1 MSEPMQSPVPDPP
14 QPTDISGSQPSD
26 LSGSQVDPAERAL
39 SPEPAKLKI
48 YLGAAPG
55 VGKTYQMLE
64 DAHLMR
70 KQGIDVVIG
79 FVEPHKRADTEA
91 MIRDL
96 EVIPQRAIPYRS
108 VVLHEMDL
116 NAILARHP
124 QVCIVD
130 ELAHTNVP
138 GSKNRKRYED
148 VLELL
153 DAGIDV
159 MTAVN
164 VQHLETLNDAVAR
177 SANTTIRET
186 VPDSLLK
193 RADEIINVDLT
204 VEELRS
210 RLRQGKI
217 YAPEKIE
224 QSLANF
230 FRKGNLNLLRELA
243 LRTTAAE
250 VSSQAA
256 DYRRSQGLEQAP
268 IPEKV
273 MVCLSPRPG
282 TDRLLRAGARIASRL
297 STIWYAVRVETPD
310 EAEHPNLEEKHR
322 MEEYQ
327 RLARDLGAKV
337 IVLKDKKVSN
347 ALIQFAK
354 QEGISHVVFGQSAR
368 SRVDILLRGS
378 VINRFLAEVRDVTV
392 QVVPMQKPRRPEAK

>member
-1 MSEPMQSPVPDPP
+1 MSEPTQAPVPDPELP
-14 QPTDISGSQPSD
+14 ASEAD
-26 LSGSQVDPAERAL
+26 LQARAL
-39 SPEPAKLKI
+39 PPEPAKLKI

-96 EVIPQRAIPYRS
+96 QVIPQRAIPYRS
-108 VVLHEMDL
+108 VMLHEMDL
-116 NAILARHP
+116 EAILARHP

-153 DAGIDV
+153 DSGIDV

-177 SANTTIRET
+177 SANTIIRET

-193 RADEIINVDLT
+193 RADEIVNVDLT

-210 RLRQGKI
+210 RLKQGKI

-273 MVCLSPRPG
+273 MVCLSPRTG

-297 STIWYAVRVETPD
+297 STIWYAVRVETP
-310 EAEHPNLEEKHR
+310 EETEHPNSEEKQR

-337 IVLKDKKVSN
+337 VVLKDKKVSN
-347 ALIQFAK
+347 ALIHFAK

-368 SRVDILLRGS
+368 SRMDILLRGS

-392 QVVPMQKPRRPEAK
+392 QVVPMQKPRRSEAK

>member
-1 MSEPMQSPVPDPP
+1 MSEPTQIPSPDPK
-14 QPTDISGSQPSD
+14 QPDDLPISQP
-26 LSGSQVDPAERAL
+26 DPAESEL
-39 SPEPAKLKI
+39 LPEPAKLKI

-116 NAILARHP
+116 TAILARHP

-138 GSKNRKRYED
+138 GS
-148 VLELL
+148 
-153 DAGIDV
+153 
-159 MTAVN
+159 TAVN

-193 RADEIINVDLT
+193 RADEIVNVDLT

-217 YAPEKIE
+217 YAPDKIE

-310 EAEHPNLEEKHR
+310 EENSDPEGKHR

-337 IVLKDKKVSN
+337 VVLKDKKVSN

-368 SRVDILLRGS
+368 SRMDILLRGS

-392 QVVPMQKPRRPEAK
+392 QVVPMQKPRRLEAK

>member
-1 MSEPMQSPVPDPP
+1 MSEQMEMPDP
-14 QPTDISGSQPSD
+14 TPSSESSD
-26 LSGSQVDPAERAL
+26 AAPNPRESAMPA
-39 SPEPAKLKI
+39 EPAKLKI

-70 KQGIDVVIG
+70 KRGIDVVIG

-116 NAILARHP
+116 DAILVRHP

-193 RADEIINVDLT
+193 RADEIVNVDLT

-273 MVCLSPRPG
+273 MVCLSPRQG

-310 EAEHPNLEEKHR
+310 DETADPENKHR

-327 RLARDLGAKV
+327 RLARELGAKV
-337 IVLKDKKVSN
+337 VVLKDKKVSN

-368 SRVDILLRGS
+368 SRMDILLRGS

-392 QVVPMQKPRRPEAK
+392 QVVPMQKPRRMEVK

>member
-1 MSEPMQSPVPDPP
+1 MSEPMEMPAPDPK
-14 QPTDISGSQPSD
+14 QPTDSSLPQSD
-26 LSGSQVDPAERAL
+26 LVDRAL
-39 SPEPAKLKI
+39 PPEPAKLKI

-96 EVIPQRAIPYRS
+96 EVIPQREIPYRS
-108 VVLHEMDL
+108 VVLHEMNLD
-116 NAILARHP
+116 AILARHP
-124 QVCIVD
+124 KVCIVD

-138 GSKNRKRYED
+138 GSRNRKRYED

-193 RADEIINVDLT
+193 RADEIVNVDLT

-310 EAEHPNLEEKHR
+310 DEEADAESKRH

-337 IVLKDKKVSN
+337 VVLKDKKVSN

-368 SRVDILLRGS
+368 SRMDILLRGS

-392 QVVPMQKPRRPEAK
+392 QVVPMQKPRRLEAK

>member
-1 MSEPMQSPVPDPP
+1 MSEPMQPLPDP
-14 QPTDISGSQPSD
+14 QPID
-26 LSGSQVDPAERAL
+26 LSATDHSAP
-39 SPEPAKLKI
+39 PEPAKLKI

-79 FVEPHKRADTEA
+79 LVEAHKRADTEA

-116 NAILARHP
+116 DGILARHP
-124 QVCIVD
+124 EVCIVD

-153 DAGIDV
+153 DAGISV

-164 VQHLETLNDAVAR
+164 VQHLETLNDAVSR
-177 SANTTIRET
+177 SANTTVRET
-186 VPDSLLK
+186 VPDSFLK
-193 RADEIINVDLT
+193 RADEIVNVDLT

-210 RLRQGKI
+210 RLKQGKI

-282 TDRLLRAGARIASRL
+282 TDRLIRAGARIASRL

-310 EAEHPNLEEKHR
+310 EAEEQSPEEKHR

-337 IVLKDKKVSN
+337 VVLKDKKVSN

-368 SRVDILLRGS
+368 SRMDILLRGS

-392 QVVPMQKPRRPEAK
+392 QVVPMQKPRRTEVK

>member
-1 MSEPMQSPVPDPP
+1 MSEPTQSSMPDPK
-14 QPTDISGSQPSD
+14 QPADTPD
-26 LSGSQVDPAERAL
+26 LSDRAL
-39 SPEPAKLKI
+39 PPEPAKLKI

-96 EVIPQRAIPYRS
+96 EIIPQRAIPYRS

-116 NAILARHP
+116 TAILARHP

-130 ELAHTNVP
+130 ELAHSNVP

-193 RADEIINVDLT
+193 RADEVVNVDLT

-310 EAEHPNLEEKHR
+310 DESSDRRRQTPHGGVSA
-322 MEEYQ
+322 
-327 RLARDLGAKV
+327 AGAGPGREGGGVEGQKGV
-337 IVLKDKKVSN
+337 ECADPVC
-347 ALIQFAK
+347 K

-368 SRVDILLRGS
+368 SRMDILLRGS
-378 VINRFLAEVRDVTV
+378 VSTASLRKCAT
-392 QVVPMQKPRRPEAK
+392 

>member
-1 MSEPMQSPVPDPP
+1 MSEPMPSPLPDPN
-14 QPTDISGSQPSD
+14 QPADFVSQP
-26 LSGSQVDPAERAL
+26 DPADRAL
-39 SPEPAKLKI
+39 PPEPAKLKI

-116 NAILARHP
+116 AAILARHP

-193 RADEIINVDLT
+193 RADEIVNVDLT

-210 RLRQGKI
+210 RLRHGKI
-217 YAPEKIE
+217 YAPDKIE

-310 EAEHPNLEEKHR
+310 DESSDPEGKHR

-337 IVLKDKKVSN
+337 VVLKDKKVSN

-368 SRVDILLRGS
+368 SRMDILLRGS

-392 QVVPMQKPRRPEAK
+392 QVVPMQKPRRLEAK